1 MRGKGF
7 EPRKSHAYRPLSLKR
22 RAWLTV
28 GAVVLGGAGAV
39 TVAIANPDADP
50 AQDGLQPRRAEVHA
64 LAFKGTG
71 STKRDLPRTGTEPF
85 SLVGV
90 TWADPDAEIDGTAEV
105 RTRSRETGEWGK
117 WLEVHLDQHLAEKRD
132 AKAKLPGMSEPLW
145 VGASDGVEARILK
158 ADGTSTAGLPK
169 GLELTLVD
177 PGVTA
182 KEAKAPGA
190 DAQTAAYAV
199 EATETPAATPTPT
212 PSDPATETA
221 VPTPTDSATAT
232 ESATAMPTDTA
243 TATESATATPSPTPT
258 VPTAPPST
266 VTRPPMT
273 LRAGW
278 GPEKSL
284 ATNYSDPE
292 YIEKVQ
298 AVFVHHTVDSNNYSC
313 AESPAII
320 RATYAYHVTPRPDE
334 KYDGW
339 KDIGYNFLVDKC
351 GQIFEGREGGVDL
364 PVLGAHTYGF
374 NSYSTGIALLGDFES
389 GKPTQAALD
398 SAARVAAW
406 KLGQYGVSPTGTVT
420 LEAAADTGKYARG
433 QKATLNT
440 VSGHRDGFATVCPGA
455 NLYSKLPAIRKFA
468 VGPGRNSAIPTTD
481 VNRDGITDLAVGTP
495 KVASGD
501 GTITVLPGS
510 TDGPV
515 AGARRTLNQ
524 NSPGVPGSSEG
535 DDRFGS
541 SSAYG
546 DVNGDGFADLVVGAP
561 GENGTSTQVNT
572 GAVTVMYGPGLT
584 TGTSYWTN
592 TATRT
597 SGEALG
603 ATVATGDFNADGRSD
618 VFSVAPGK
626 PGRWWA
632 WDSKTGAA
640 KNGYLN
646 TAAYTG
652 AVSYASAASG
662 DFNRDG
668 YADVAVSYRD
678 PAGAG
683 RLLWL
688 KGSSTGL
695 QRVGILTARG
705 GRSLA
710 SGDINGDGYTD
721 LAVGL
726 PSATESGHTAKG
738 GAVSAVFGSPTG
750 LTSTGAK
757 TVHQDTAGVPG
768 GGETG
773 DDLGASV
780 SVGDVNLDGY
790 GDILAGQPGEDLT
803 RSGVSYANAG
813 QSVLLLGTSTGPTG
827 TGSVAY
833 SQDTSGV
840 PGAAEANDRF
850 GSAVSLTD
858 LSGFTRADLA
868 IGADGEDAGNGTVL
882 QLDNSSTNG
891 VVASSGIYYSTTP
904 LGAPTGAAIGKVLN
918 P

>member
-1 MRGKGF
+1 M
-7 EPRKSHAYRPLSLKR
+7 KR

-39 TVAIANPDADP
+39 TVAIAHPETGP
-50 AQDGLQPRRAEVHA
+50 ARDGLQPRRAEVHS
-64 LAFKGTG
+64 LTFKGAG
-71 STKRDLPRTGTEPF
+71 SEKRDLPRTGTEPF

-90 TWADPDAEIDGTAEV
+90 TWADPDAEIDGEAEV
-105 RTRSRETGEWGK
+105 RTRDRETGEWGK

-145 VGASDGVEARILK
+145 VGPSDAVEARIVR
-158 ADGTSTAGLPK
+158 ADGTATAGLPK

-190 DAQTAAYAV
+190 DAQTAAYAAEETLPPAPV
-199 EATETPAATPTPT
+199 DTETGTPPGA
-212 PSDPATETA
+212 ATETA
-221 VPTPTDSATAT
+221 AVTAT
-232 ESATAMPTDTA
+232 PTDTA
-243 TATESATATPSPTPT
+243 TETGAADPTPSGTATPTDTAAPTVTPTTATPSPTPT

-278 GPEKSL
+278 GPDKSL

-292 YIEKVQ
+292 YIDKVQ

-313 AESPAII
+313 TESPAMI
-320 RATYAYHVTPRPDE
+320 RAIYAYHVTPRPDAGYE
-334 KYDGW
+334 GW

-351 GQIFEGREGGVDL
+351 GQIFEGREGGADL
-364 PVLGAHTYGF
+364 PVLGAHTFGF
-374 NSYSTGIALLGDFES
+374 NSYSTGIALLGNFET
-389 GKPTQAALD
+389 GRPTQTALD

-420 LEAAADTGKYARG
+420 LEAAADTGKYTKG

-455 NLYSKLPAIRKFA
+455 NLHSKLPAIRKFA
-468 VGPGRNSAIPTTD
+468 AGAGRGSAIPTAD
-481 VNRDGITDLAVGTP
+481 FNRDGITDLAVGTP

-510 TDGPV
+510 TEGPV
-515 AGARRTLNQ
+515 AAGRRTLNQ
-524 NSPGVPGSSEG
+524 DSPGVPGSSES
-535 DDRFGS
+535 DDR
-541 SSAYG
+541 G

-561 GENGTSTQVNT
+561 GENGTSTQTNT
-572 GAVTVMYGPGLT
+572 GSVTVMYGPGLT
-584 TGTSYWTN
+584 SGKSYWTN

-597 SGEALG
+597 ANEALG

-632 WDSKTGAA
+632 WDSKSGAA

-668 YADVAVSYRD
+668 FADVAVSYRD

-688 KGSSTGL
+688 KGTTGGL
-695 QRVGILTARG
+695 QRVGILTTRG

-710 SGDINGDGYTD
+710 SGDLNGDGYTD
-721 LAVGL
+721 LAVGK

-738 GAVSAVFGSPTG
+738 GAVSAVFGSSAG
-750 LTSTGAK
+750 LTSTGVK
-757 TVHQDTAGVPG
+757 TVHQDTASVPG
-768 GGETG
+768 SGETG

-780 SVGDVNLDGY
+780 SIGDVDLDGY
-790 GDILAGQPGEDLT
+790 GDILAGLPGEDLT

-813 QSVLLLGTSTGPTG
+813 QTLLLRGSSTGPTG
-827 TGSVAY
+827 TVSVAY

-858 LSGFTRADLA
+858 LSGYSRADIA
-868 IGADGEDAGNGTVL
+868 IGADGEDTNTGTVL
-882 QLDNSSTNG
+882 QLDNSS
-891 VVASSGIYYSTTP
+891 ASGIITGSGVYYGRTA
-904 LGAPTGAAIGKVLN
+904 LGAPAGVGIGKVLS

>member
-1 MRGKGF
+1 M
-7 EPRKSHAYRPLSLKR
+7 KR
-22 RAWLTV
+22 RAWLTI
-28 GAVVLGGAGAV
+28 GAVVLGGTGAV
-39 TVAIANPDADP
+39 TVAIANPETGP
-50 AQDGLQPRRAEVHA
+50 SQHGPKPRKAEVRS
-64 LAFKGTG
+64 LTFKGTG
-71 STKRDLPRTGTEPF
+71 SEKRELPRTGTEPF

-90 TWADPDAEIDGTAEV
+90 TWANPDAEIDGKAEV
-105 RTRSRETGEWGK
+105 RTRNRETGEWGT

-132 AKAKLPGMSEPLW
+132 AGADLPGMSEPLW
-145 VGASDGVEARILK
+145 VGPSDAVEGRILR

-182 KEAKAPGA
+182 KEARAPGA
-190 DAQTAAYAV
+190 DAQTAAYSAYAAEETTAPV
-199 EATETPAATPTPT
+199 PSDTPTESSPATPAPTG
-212 PSDPATETA
+212 
-221 VPTPTDSATAT
+221 
-232 ESATAMPTDTA
+232 TA
-243 TATESATATPSPTPT
+243 TAAEPSPASPTASPTTPPTGTPTTAGPSPSPTPT

-278 GPEKSL
+278 GPDKSL

-292 YIEKVQ
+292 YIDRVQ

-313 AESPAII
+313 AESPAMV
-320 RATYAYHVTPRPDE
+320 RAIYAYHVTPRPGYE
-334 KYDGW
+334 GW

-351 GQIFEGREGGVDL
+351 GQIFEGREGGTDL

-374 NSYSTGIALLGDFES
+374 NSYSTGIALLGNFET
-389 GKPTQAALD
+389 GRPTQAALD

-420 LEAAADTGKYARG
+420 LEAAADTGKYTKG

-440 VSGHRDGFATVCPGA
+440 VSGHRDGFATACPGA
-455 NLYSKLPAIRKFA
+455 NLYTKLPAIRKFA
-468 VGPGRNSAIPTTD
+468 TGAGRNSAIPTTD
-481 VNRDGITDLAVGTP
+481 FNRDGVTDLAVGTP

-501 GTITVLPGS
+501 GTVTVLPGS

-515 AGARRTLNQ
+515 AGARRTLGQ
-524 NSPGVPGSSEG
+524 SSPGVPGSSES

-561 GENGTSTQVNT
+561 GENGTTGQANT
-572 GAVTVMYGPGLT
+572 GSVTVLYGPGLT
-584 TGTSYWTN
+584 SGTSYWTDA
-592 TATRT
+592 ATRT
-597 SGEALG
+597 ASEALG
-603 ATVATGDFNADGRSD
+603 TTVATGDFNADGRSD
-618 VFSVAPGK
+618 VFSVAPGQ

-632 WDSKTGAA
+632 WDSKSGAA
-640 KNGYLN
+640 KKGYLN

-678 PAGAG
+678 PSGVG

-688 KGSSTGL
+688 KGSSSGL
-695 QRVGILTARG
+695 QRAGILSSRG

-710 SGDINGDGYTD
+710 AGDINGDGYTD
-721 LAVGL
+721 VAVGQ

-738 GAVSAVFGSPTG
+738 GALTVVFGSSAG
-750 LTSTGAK
+750 LTATGSK
-757 TVHQDTAGVPG
+757 TVHQGTSYVAGAD
-768 GGETG
+768 ETG
-773 DDLGASV
+773 DEMGASV
-780 SVGDVNLDGY
+780 SIGDVDLDGY
-790 GDILAGQPGEDLT
+790 GDILAGLPGEDLT
-803 RSGVSYANAG
+803 RSDIAHSNAG
-813 QSVLLLGTSTGPTG
+813 STLLLRGTATGPTG
-827 TGSVAY
+827 TNSAVY

-840 PGAAEANDRF
+840 SGASEANDRF

-858 LSGFTRADLA
+858 LSGYGRADLA
-868 IGADGEDAGNGTVL
+868 IGASGEDAGNGTVL
-882 QLDNSSTNG
+882 QLDNSSTSG
-891 VVASSGIYYSTTP
+891 VVTTSGVYYGTTA
-904 LGAPTGAAIGKVLN
+904 LGAPAGVAIGKVLH